1 MGWGDSPLF
10 FNIISNDSIMRE
22 KLINA
27 LINLASDELDEDTL
41 IAMAKESEEQLVDRL
56 IAIAHYYFMEY

>member
-1 MGWGDSPLF
+1 
-10 FNIISNDSIMRE
+10 MRE

-56 IAIAHYYFMEY
+56 IHIANFYFMEYEPKRNMGQMEQKKH